1 MVSVP
6 DDPNPYAAP
15 EDLGAQIP
23 QAQTDHYEVRGKKLA
38 VQVGAVL
45 PARCIKTNEV
55 VVPGENGKIKTVKL
69 TWINPWWALLLF
81 IPFGIGLLVLI
92 FIYLTK
98 TAKGTIT
105 VHLSNTAIRRK
116 RIHLIVIFS
125 LSFLLFGLSTISP
138 AILLGGILLLMIGL
152 LSLRYL
158 SPTGFQ
164 SHWFLVK
171 GFHQD
176 FLRGIDSQVAATTS
190 APGS

>member
-6 DDPNPYAAP
+6 DDLNPYAAP

-23 QAQTDHYEVRGKKLA
+23 QAQADHYEVRGKKLA